1 MSDYWPISLSN
12 VVSRLVSK
20 VLANKVKTILP
31 NVIFDARS
39 AFVLDR
45 LISDNNYV
53 VYEMLYKLRNRRKGK
68 IEHMAVKLDI
78 SKAYDQVEWDFL
90 RKIMLKLGFNERWVH
105 MAM

>member
-45 LISDNNYV
+45 LIFDNNYV
-53 VYEMLYKLRNRRKGK
+53 AYKMLHKLRNRRKGK

-105 MAM
+105 MAT